1 MEVFPSNKELIIT
14 YSSPSVSFLLPSS
27 GDHALSQK
35 GSTPSELKLLG
46 AIGTLVVRTTTKLRL
61 LPLYFAFLP
70 AAPVLRTLHPLT
82 ALFPSTDSI
91 FF

>member
-70 AAPVLRTLHPLT
+70 CCSSTKDFAPSHCP
-82 ALFPSTDSI
+82 FPFS
-91 FF
+91 